1 MMLTNTV
8 FMKHIRRLSY
18 GKMYDNKRWTNRL
31 IMNAI
36 YELRPGESWQSRY
49 ENKRLAEWMKPSEL
63 IQQNSKKAADMGTTL
78 WFTDEDKSNGMPEA
92 IVAAGQ
98 YNICWNLLAYIERLE
113 HNNLNTDKT
122 HELITKCKDQLIE
135 DWTKFKEDPMW
146 LFKEKIG

>member
-1 MMLTNTV
+1 
-8 FMKHIRRLSY
+8 
-18 GKMYDNKRWTNRL
+18 L